1 MEKWSKILLVFLV
14 CLNSSC
20 ATEFI
25 PPRDLSKSDHYDG
38 SRFFN
43 PSLKEP
49 KTFWDFLK
57 WRFTADTTPWPSFRP
72 LEKTPDLSK
81 VSDEKQIKITFINH
95 SSFLIQ
101 TKDKNILTD
110 PIWSERA
117 SPVSFAGPKRAMP
130 VGIEFNQ
137 LPKIDVII
145 VSHNHYDHFDVKTL
159 KMISDRDKPQI
170 FVPLGDRK
178 YLEDREISNVREL
191 DWNDEVTIDND
202 HQITFLKC
210 RHWSARGI
218 TDRFKSL
225 WGAYHLQLKNKS
237 LYFAGD
243 TGYAEHFKEAAVKF
257 PKIDIAL
264 IPVGAYEPRWF
275 MKNFHLNPEDAIL
288 AAKDLKSKINIGMHL
303 ETFQLTDEGIDVPR
317 SELNRLIKEKYPEVP
332 FLVLKNG
339 ETYNQL
345 IP

>member
-1 MEKWSKILLVFLV
+1 MGKFGKAILVFL
-14 CLNSSC
+14 LMINASC
-20 ATEFI
+20 ATDFI

-43 PSLKEP
+43 PTLKEP

-57 WRFTADTTPWPSFRP
+57 WRLTANTTAWPEFRP
-72 LEKTPDLSK
+72 LEKTPDLSAIK
-81 VSDEKQIKITFINH
+81 DDGQIKITFINH

-130 VGIEFNQ
+130 VGIEFDK
-137 LPKIDVII
+137 LPKIDLII

-178 YLEDREISNVREL
+178 YLEDHEITNVKEL
-191 DWNDEVTIDND
+191 DWNDVINLDQD

-210 RHWSARGI
+210 RHWSARGL

-237 LYFAGD
+237 LYFSGD
-243 TGYAEHFKEAAVKF
+243 TGYAEHFKEAGEKF
-257 PKIDIAL
+257 PHIDIAL
-264 IPVGAYEPRWF
+264 IPVGSYEPRWF
-275 MKNFHLNPEDAIL
+275 MKNFHLNPEDAIM
-288 AAKDLKSKINIGMHL
+288 AAKDLKAKVNIGMHL
-303 ETFQLTDEGIDVPR
+303 ETFQLTDEGIDEPR
-317 SELNRLIKEKYPEVP
+317 QELNRLLKEKYPDVP
-332 FLVLKNG
+332 FIVLKNG
-339 ETYNQL
+339 ETWKDL
-345 IP
+345 KP